1 MPQIPQYGGPQVQDE
16 ALRPVFQ
23 NTPDVSSGAQAVA
36 RGMQQLAAGIDTK
49 LERDAETE
57 ANRIDT
63 EITAKWLDWDSEA
76 RRKFQ
81 GQNVDQYA
89 VEARDW
95 WKRTAG
101 EYGTSVNPRVRERI
115 GTVLGRKQNQALG
128 SVLGHVNAEKDRFA
142 DQQAEASAQA
152 SIEFGIDT
160 GDMAGARQRVRQI
173 TAEQAARKGWTTEQ
187 VDAENQR
194 RLGTLHLAYIDRVAQ
209 EDAEKAR
216 TYYEQNKAE
225 IPGQTQARVEKVLKG
240 EGDNQFA
247 TQFAAQNATLPLA
260 DQIKA
265 AGEIKDPERR
275 EKTLLQVKNQHGM
288 VKAAQQEAQQAAADE
303 VWTQYVDKGRKVP
316 ERLRSAMGESNLR
329 ELMNWEQAR
338 AARLAAG
345 AKAPRTD
352 MPTYIDLREK
362 LAAGEPVNLRAYT
375 EKVSPADMEKLLDIQ
390 TASRKPGER
399 DGLLTTHERV
409 KKATFDLYG
418 PNADKAKPAEVYA
431 LQTEI
436 DKRIRAQSNAL
447 GRKLK
452 PDEEQAAVDSVV
464 LDKVYVSGSWFGA
477 DEKPVALLTPA
488 EQKNAYV
495 LVQGKRIAV
504 SSVPSSDRQQ
514 IIRALR
520 QTGAPA
526 TEQAIVEL
534 YLRGQQQKPA
544 TANPN
549 DTPR

>member
-1 MPQIPQYGGPQVQDE
+1 MPQIPTYGGPQVQQE
-16 ALRPVFQ
+16 ALRPVYQ

-36 RGMQQLAAGIDTK
+36 RGLQQLGQGIETK
-49 LERDAETE
+49 LDRDAETE

-76 RRKFQ
+76 RRKYQ
-81 GQNVDQYA
+81 GQNVDQYE

-95 WKRTAG
+95 WKKTAG
-101 EYGTSVNPRVRERI
+101 EYGASTNPRVRERI
-115 GTVLGRKQNQALG
+115 GPTLGRKQNQALG
-128 SVLGHVNAEKDRFA
+128 SVLGHVNAERDRFA
-142 DQQAEASAQA
+142 DQQAEAAAQT

-160 GDMAGARQRVRQI
+160 GDMAAARARVRQI
-173 TAEQAARKGWTTEQ
+173 TADQAARKGWTTEQ
-187 VDAENQR
+187 LDAENQR

-209 EDAEKAR
+209 ENAQEAR
-216 TYYEQNKAE
+216 KYYEQNKAE
-225 IPGQTQARVEKVLKG
+225 IPGQVQNRVEKVLKG

-260 DQIKA
+260 EQIAK

-275 EKTLLQVKNQHGM
+275 EKTLLQIKNQHAL
-288 VKAAQQEAQQAAADE
+288 VKAAQAEREAAASDE
-303 VWTQYVDKGRKVP
+303 AWQLVGQGKRVP
-316 ERLRSAMGESNLR
+316 ERTLQSMNGKERVQLQDYLRD
-329 ELMNWEQAR
+329 R
-338 AARLAAG
+338 ATRLAAG
-345 AKAPRTD
+345 GAAPKTD
-352 MPTYIDLREK
+352 MQTYIDLREK
-362 LAAGEPVNLRAYT
+362 LAVGEAVNLRAFT
-375 EKVSPADMEKLLDIQ
+375 EKISPSDMEKLLDIQ
-390 TASRKPGER
+390 TAARKPGER
-399 DGLLTTHERV
+399 DALLTTQERV
-409 KKATFDLYG
+409 KKAAFDLYG
-418 PNADKAKPAEVYA
+418 ENADKKKPAEVYA

-464 LDKVYVSGSWFGA
+464 MDRVYVSEWGT
-477 DEKPVALLTPA
+477 DPQKPVTTLTPD

-504 SSVPSSDRQQ
+504 SSVPARDRQQ

-520 QTGAPA
+520 ETGAPA

-544 TANPN
+544 TTNPN